1 MTQPN
6 KPSGRSHD
14 KPVFTPCGCDDHA
27 LKPSRREF
35 LYAGLVGGIGLSL
48 PQFFQMQ
55 QAQAEAKDYATK
67 KAECDSVIHIFLPGG
82 MAAQET
88 LDPKPLAP
96 TEYRGPFSPINTNVT
111 GIQLGELMK
120 NTAKVAD
127 KITFIRSMT
136 HGEAAHERGTHNM
149 FTGYRPSP
157 ALKYPSIG
165 SVISH
170 ELGANGVLPPYVCVP
185 NQPNEHAGSG
195 YLSNQYGPFSLG
207 ADPGRIDRFQ
217 VRDLS
222 LPNDI
227 DHKRF
232 ARRQAMLEAVDDHF
246 RSLESSDALDAMDT
260 FYSRAYEMISSTQ
273 AREAF
278 NLRAE
283 PEAVRKKYGENPAGM
298 RMLLARRLAE
308 AGVRFISTTLGGWDH
323 HQNIQQAMTQRV
335 PELDQAYAAL
345 ISDLSERGML
355 DRTMV
360 MMTTE
365 FGRTPKINQTAGRDH
380 FPRVFSV
387 AMAGGGFKG
396 GMVYGAS
403 DATSTAV
410 GDKPV
415 SHADLATTVY
425 NQLGIVADK
434 ELMAPG
440 DRPIEIVDGGKVLSE
455 TLERQA

>member
-1 MTQPN
+1 M
-6 KPSGRSHD
+6 KR
-14 KPVFTPCGCDDHA
+14 KPVFTPCGCSDHA
-27 LKPSRREF
+27 MRPSRREF

-48 PQFFQMQ
+48 PQFFEMQ
-55 QAQAEAKDYATK
+55 ALAEQKDYALK
-67 KAECDSVIHIFLPGG
+67 KPECDSVIHIFLPGG

-96 TEYRGPFSPINTNVT
+96 TEYRGPFSPIGTNVT

-127 KITFIRSMT
+127 KVCFIRSMT

-149 FTGYRPSP
+149 FTGYKPSP
-157 ALKYPSIG
+157 ALKYPSLG
-165 SVISH
+165 SVVSH
-170 ELGANGVLPPYVCVP
+170 ELGPNGELPPYVCVP
-185 NQPNEHAGSG
+185 QQPNEHAGSG
-195 YLSNQYGPFSLG
+195 YLSNRYGPFSLG
-207 ADPGRIDRFQ
+207 ADPARGDNFQ

-227 DHKRF
+227 DHQRF
-232 ARRQAMLEAVDDHF
+232 ARRQAMLDAVDDHF
-246 RSLESSDALDAMDT
+246 RSMEESDALDAMDE
-260 FYSRAYEMISSTQ
+260 FYSRAYTMISSSV

-278 NLRAE
+278 NLKAE
-283 PEAVRKKYGENPAGM
+283 PEEVRNRYGKNPAGM
-298 RMLLARRLAE
+298 RMLLCRRLAE

-323 HQNIQQAMTQRV
+323 HQNIQDAMNRQL
-335 PELDQAYAAL
+335 PQLDQAYAAL

-360 MMTTE
+360 MMSSE
-365 FGRTPKINQTAGRDH
+365 FGRTPKINQSAGRDH
-380 FPRVFSV
+380 YPRVFSV

-396 GMVYGAS
+396 GMVYGRS

-410 GDKPV
+410 ADNPV

-440 DRPIEIVDGGKVLSE
+440 DRPIEIVDGGRVLSE
-455 TLERQA
+455 TLEREA

>member
-1 MTQPN
+1 MPQRRDP
-6 KPSGRSHD
+6 R
-14 KPVFTPCGCDDHA
+14 PVFTPCGQSDHA
-27 LKPSRREF
+27 LRPSRREF
-35 LYAGLVGGIGLSL
+35 LYAGLVGGLGLSL
-48 PQFFQMQ
+48 PGFLQMQ
-55 QAQAEAKDYATK
+55 ALAEQKDYALK
-67 KAECDSVIHIFLPGG
+67 KPQCDSVIHIFLPGG

-96 TEYRGPFSPINTNVT
+96 SEYRGPFSPIDTNVT
-111 GIQLGELMK
+111 GIQLGQLMK
-120 NTAKVAD
+120 HTAKVAD

-157 ALKYPSIG
+157 ALKYPSFG
-165 SVISH
+165 SVVSH
-170 ELGANGVLPPYVCVP
+170 ELGANGELPPYVCIP

-195 YLSNQYGPFSLG
+195 YLSNKYGPFSIG
-207 ADPGRIDRFQ
+207 ADPARDNFQ

-222 LPNDI
+222 LPGDI
-227 DHKRF
+227 DHQRF
-232 ARRQAMLEAVDDHF
+232 ARRQQMLDAVDDHF
-246 RSLESSDALDAMDT
+246 RSLESSDALDAMDE
-260 FYSRAYEMISSTQ
+260 FYSRAYTMISSTV

-278 NLRAE
+278 NLKAE
-283 PEAVRKKYGENPAGM
+283 PEAVRNKYGNNPAGM
-298 RMLLARRLAE
+298 RMLLCRRLAE
-308 AGVRFISTTLGGWDH
+308 AGVRFVSTTLGGWDH
-323 HQNIQQAMTQRV
+323 HQNIQDAMLGRV

-345 ISDLSERGML
+345 IDDLSQRGML

-365 FGRTPKINQTAGRDH
+365 FGRTPKINQDGGRDH

-396 GMVYGAS
+396 GMVYGKS

-410 GDKPV
+410 ADNPV

-440 DRPIEIVDGGKVLSE
+440 DRPIEIVDGGRVLSE
-455 TLERQA
+455 TLEREA

>member
-1 MTQPN
+1 MN
-6 KPSGRSHD
+6 KRSAD
-14 KPVFTPCGCDDHA
+14 KPVYTPCGCADHA
-27 LKPSRREF
+27 MKPSRREF
-35 LYAGLVGGIGLSL
+35 LYAGLVGGLGLSL
-48 PQFFQMQ
+48 PGLFEMQ
-55 QAQAEAKDYATK
+55 ARAAQKDYALK
-67 KAECDSVIHIFLPGG
+67 EPECDSVIHIFLPGG
-82 MAAQET
+82 MSAQES
-88 LDPKPLAP
+88 LDPKPLSP
-96 TEYRGPFSPINTNVT
+96 SEYRGPFSPIDTNVT
-111 GIQLGELMK
+111 GLQFSELMPH
-120 NTAKVAD
+120 TAKVAD
-127 KITFIRSMT
+127 KMTVIRSMT

-157 ALKYPSIG
+157 AVQYPSFG
-165 SVISH
+165 SVVSH

-185 NQPNEHAGSG
+185 NQPNEYAGSG

-207 ADPGRIDRFQ
+207 ADPGRGNFK

-232 ARRQAMLEAVDDHF
+232 ARRQAMLDAVDEHF
-246 RSLESSDALDAMDT
+246 RSLESSDALDAMDQ
-260 FYSRAYEMISSTQ
+260 FYSRAYEMISSKE

-283 PEAVRKKYGENPAGM
+283 PEKVRKRYGENPAGM

-308 AGVRFISTTLGGWDH
+308 AGVRFVSTTLGGWDH
-323 HQNIQQAMTQRV
+323 HQNIEQAMRGRV
-335 PELDQAYAAL
+335 PELDRAYAAL

-355 DRTMV
+355 DRTML
-360 MMTTE
+360 MLTTE
-365 FGRTPKINQTAGRDH
+365 FGRTPKINNDGGRDH

-396 GMVYGAS
+396 GMVYGKS
-403 DATSTAV
+403 DATSTA
-410 GDKPV
+410 GADDPV

-440 DRPIEIVDGGKVLSE
+440 DRPIEIVDGGKVLSD
-455 TLERQA
+455 TLDREA

>member
-1 MTQPN
+1 MKK
-6 KPSGRSHD
+6 KPSNR
-14 KPVFTPCGCDDHA
+14 PVFTPCGCSDHA
-27 LKPSRREF
+27 MRPSRREF
-35 LYAGLVGGIGLSL
+35 MYAGLVGGLGLTL
-48 PQFFQMQ
+48 PQFFQ
-55 QAQAEAKDYATK
+55 AQAMAEQKDYALK
-67 KAECDSVIHIFLPGG
+67 NPECDSVIHIFLPGG

-96 TEYRGPFSPINTNVT
+96 SQYRGPFSPINTNVT
-111 GIQLGELMK
+111 GIQLGSLMK
-120 NTAKVAD
+120 QTAKVAD

-157 ALKYPSIG
+157 AVKYPSFG

-170 ELGANGVLPPYVCVP
+170 ELGANGELPPYICVP
-185 NQPNEHAGSG
+185 RQPNEHAGSG
-195 YLSNQYGPFSLG
+195 YLSNKYGPFSIG
-207 ADPGRIDRFQ
+207 DDPGRDNFQ

-227 DHKRF
+227 DHQRF
-232 ARRQAMLEAVDDHF
+232 ARRQAMLDAVDDHF
-246 RSLESSDALDAMDT
+246 RSLEESDALDAMDE
-260 FYSRAYEMISSTQ
+260 FYSRAYTMISSSK

-278 NLRAE
+278 NLKAE
-283 PEAVRKKYGENPAGM
+283 PEAVRNKYGKNAAGM

-308 AGVRFISTTLGGWDH
+308 AGVRFVSTTLGGWDH
-323 HQNIQQAMTQRV
+323 HQNIQDAMTRSV
-335 PELDQAYAAL
+335 PQLDQAYAAL
-345 ISDLSERGML
+345 ISDLDERGML

-360 MMTTE
+360 MLTTE
-365 FGRTPKINQTAGRDH
+365 FGRTPKINKDSGRDH

-396 GMVYGAS
+396 GLAYGES

-410 GDKPV
+410 ADKPV

-440 DRPIEIVDGGKVLSE
+440 DRPIEIVDGGKVLSD
-455 TLERQA
+455 TLEREA

>member
-1 MTQPN
+1 MKQPS
-6 KPSGRSHD
+6 KRHTD
-14 KPVFTPCGCDDHA
+14 KPAFTPCGCGDHA
-27 LKPSRREF
+27 LRPSRREF

-48 PQFFQMQ
+48 PQFFEMQ
-55 QAQAEAKDYATK
+55 AHAAQKDYALK
-67 KAECDSVIHIFLPGG
+67 KPQCDSVIHIFLPGG

-88 LDPKPLAP
+88 LDPKPLSP
-96 TEYRGPFSPINTNVT
+96 SEYRGPFSPIDTNVT
-111 GIQLGELMK
+111 GIQLSETMK
-120 NTAKVAD
+120 HTAKVAD
-127 KITFIRSMT
+127 KITVIRSMT

-157 ALKYPSIG
+157 ALKYPSMG
-165 SVISH
+165 SVVSH
-170 ELGANGVLPPYVCVP
+170 ELGAAGELPPYICVP
-185 NQPNEHAGSG
+185 NQPNEYAGSG
-195 YLSNQYGPFSLG
+195 YLSNRFGPFSLG
-207 ADPGRIDRFQ
+207 ANPSNESFQ

-222 LPNDI
+222 LPNDM

-232 ARRQAMLEAVDDHF
+232 ARRQSLLDAVDDHF
-246 RSLESSDALDAMDT
+246 RSLESSDALDAMDE
-260 FYSRAYEMISSTQ
+260 FYSRAYQMISSSK

-283 PEAVRKKYGENPAGM
+283 PESVRKKYGQNPAGM

-308 AGVRFISTTLGGWDH
+308 AGVRFISTTYGGWDH
-323 HQNIQQAMTQRV
+323 HQNIQQAIAQRM

-345 ISDLSERGML
+345 IDDLSQRGML

-365 FGRTPKINQTAGRDH
+365 FGRTPKINKDAGRDH

-387 AMAGGGFKG
+387 AMAGGGFKS
-396 GMVYGAS
+396 GMVYGKS

-410 GDKPV
+410 GDDPV

-440 DRPIEIVDGGKVLSE
+440 DRPIEIVKGGRVLSE
-455 TLERQA
+455 TLDRQA

>member
-1 MTQPN
+1 MKDKHPN
-6 KPSGRSHD
+6 R
-14 KPVFTPCGCDDHA
+14 PVFTPCGCGDHA
-27 LKPSRREF
+27 MKPSRREF
-35 LYAGLVGGIGLSL
+35 MYAGLLGGLGLTL
-48 PQFFQMQ
+48 PGLFEMQ
-55 QAQAEAKDYATK
+55 AMAEQKDYATK
-67 KAECDSVIHIFLPGG
+67 KAQCDSVIHIFLPGG

-96 TEYRGPFSPINTNVT
+96 SQYRGPFSPINTNVT
-111 GIQLGELMK
+111 GIQLGSLMK
-120 NTAKVAD
+120 QTAKVAD
-127 KITFIRSMT
+127 RVTFIRSMT

-157 ALKYPSIG
+157 ALKYPSFG

-170 ELGANGVLPPYVCVP
+170 ELGANGELPPYVCVP

-195 YLSNQYGPFSLG
+195 YLSNKFGPFSIG
-207 ADPGRIDRFQ
+207 DNPSKANFQ

-227 DHKRF
+227 DHQRF
-232 ARRQAMLEAVDDHF
+232 ARRQAMLDAVDDHF
-246 RSLESSDALDAMDT
+246 RSLETSDALDAMDE
-260 FYSRAYEMISSTQ
+260 FYSRAYTMISSTK

-283 PEAVRKKYGENPAGM
+283 PEAVRKRYGENPAGM

-308 AGVRFISTTLGGWDH
+308 AGVRFVSTVLGGWDH
-323 HQNIQQAMTQRV
+323 HQNIQQAMTNSV
-335 PELDQAYAAL
+335 PQLDQAYAAL
-345 ISDLSERGML
+345 IADLSERGML

-365 FGRTPKINQTAGRDH
+365 FGRTPKINKDSGRDH

-396 GMVYGAS
+396 GMTYGES

-410 GDKPV
+410 ADKPV

-455 TLERQA
+455 TLEREA

>member
-1 MTQPN
+1 MSRKRPTP
-6 KPSGRSHD
+6 PI
-14 KPVFTPCGCDDHA
+14 FTPCGCSDHA
-27 LKPSRREF
+27 IKPSRREF

-48 PQFFQMQ
+48 PQYF
-55 QAQAEAKDYATK
+55 QAQALAEQKQYPLKDPQ
-67 KAECDSVIHIFLPGG
+67 CDSVIHIFLPGG

-96 TEYRGPFSPINTNVT
+96 SEYRGPFSPIDTNVT
-111 GIQLGELMK
+111 GIQFSELMR
-120 NTAKVAD
+120 NTANIAD
-127 KITFIRSMT
+127 KITVIRSMT

-157 ALKYPSIG
+157 AVKYPSMG

-170 ELGANGVLPPYVCVP
+170 EMGPNGVLPPYMCVP
-185 NQPNEHAGSG
+185 NQPNEFAGSG

-207 ADPGRIDRFQ
+207 ADPARENFE

-227 DHKRF
+227 DHERF

-246 RSLESSDALDAMDT
+246 RTLESSDALDAMDE
-260 FYSRAYEMISSTQ
+260 FYSRAYTMISSSET
-273 AREAF
+273 REAF

-283 PEAVRKKYGENPAGM
+283 PEEVRNRYGNNAAGM
-298 RMLLARRLAE
+298 RLLLCRRLAE
-308 AGVRFISTTLGGWDH
+308 AGVRFLSTTIGGWDH
-323 HQNIQQAMTQRV
+323 HQNIQDAMRNSV

-345 ISDLSERGML
+345 ITDLSERGML

-365 FGRTPKINQTAGRDH
+365 FGRTPRINDTAGRDH

-387 AMAGGGFKG
+387 AMAGGGFHG
-396 GMVYGAS
+396 GLVYGSS

-410 GDKPV
+410 AENPV

-425 NQLGIVADK
+425 NQLGIVADS

-440 DRPIEIVDGGKVLSE
+440 DRPIEIVAGGRVLSE
-455 TLERQA
+455 TLDREA

>member
-1 MTQPN
+1 MKHRHTE
-6 KPSGRSHD
+6 

-48 PQFFQMQ
+48 PHFF
-55 QAQAEAKDYATK
+55 QAQALAEQKNYELK
-67 KAECDSVIHIFLPGG
+67 KAQCDSVIHIFLPGG

-88 LDPKPLAP
+88 WDPKPLAP
-96 TEYRGPFSPINTNVT
+96 SEYRGPFSPRKTNVT
-111 GIQLGELMK
+111 GVQIGELMK
-120 NTAKVAD
+120 HTAKVAD
-127 KITFIRSMT
+127 KLTIIRSMT

-157 ALKYPSIG
+157 AVKYPSIG

-170 ELGANGVLPPYVCVP
+170 ELGANGVLPPYVCIP
-185 NQPNEHAGSG
+185 SQPNEHAGSG
-195 YLSNQYGPFSLG
+195 YLSNKYGPFSLG
-207 ADPGRIDRFQ
+207 ADPAQGGDKFQ

-222 LPNDI
+222 LPGDI
-227 DHKRF
+227 DHQRF
-232 ARRQAMLEAVDDHF
+232 ARRQSMLEAVDDHF
-246 RSLESSDALDAMDT
+246 RSLEASDALDAMDE
-260 FYSRAYEMISSTQ
+260 FYSRAYTMISSSD
-273 AREAF
+273 ARKAF
-278 NLRAE
+278 NLKEE

-298 RMLLARRLAE
+298 RFLLARRLAE
-308 AGVRFISTTLGGWDH
+308 AGVRFISTTYGGWDH
-323 HQNIQQAMTQRV
+323 HQNIQAAMQTRL

-345 ISDLSERGML
+345 ISDLDERGML

-360 MMTTE
+360 MMSSE
-365 FGRTPKINQTAGRDH
+365 FGRTPKINATAGRDH
-380 FPRVFSV
+380 YPRVFSV
-387 AMAGGGFKG
+387 AMAGGGFQG
-396 GMVYGAS
+396 GMVYGKS

-415 SHADLATTVY
+415 THADLATTVY

-440 DRPIEIVDGGKVLSE
+440 ERPIEIVDGGRVLSE
-455 TLERQA
+455 TLAREA

>member
-1 MTQPN
+1 MKHRKQRP
-6 KPSGRSHD
+6 D
-14 KPVFTPCGCDDHA
+14 QVFNPCGCADHA
-27 LKPSRREF
+27 MRPSRREF
-35 LYAGLVGGIGLSL
+35 IYAGLIGGIGLTL
-48 PQFFQMQ
+48 PQYFQ
-55 QAQAEAKDYATK
+55 ARALAEQKNYALKTPQ
-67 KAECDSVIHIFLPGG
+67 CDGVIHIFLPGG

-96 TEYRGPFSPINTNVT
+96 SEYRGPFSPIDTKVT

-127 KITFIRSMT
+127 KITLIRSMT

-157 ALKYPSIG
+157 AVKYPSMG
-165 SVISH
+165 SIVSH
-170 ELGANGVLPPYVCVP
+170 ELGNKTDLPPYVCVP
-185 NQPNEHAGSG
+185 NQPNEFAGSG
-195 YLSNQYGPFSLG
+195 YLSNRYGPFSLG
-207 ADPGRIDRFQ
+207 ADPGKGDKFK

-222 LPNDI
+222 LPEDI
-227 DHKRF
+227 DHQRF
-232 ARRQAMLEAVDDHF
+232 ARRQAMLDAVDEHF
-246 RSLESSDALDAMDT
+246 RSLEASDALVAMDD
-260 FYSRAYEMISSTQ
+260 FYRRAYAMMSSTQ

-278 NLRAE
+278 NLAAE
-283 PEAVRKKYGENPAGM
+283 PEAVRNKYGMTPAGM
-298 RMLLARRLAE
+298 RLLLCRRLIE
-308 AGVRFISTTLGGWDH
+308 AGVRFVSTTIGGWDH
-323 HQNIQQAMTQRV
+323 HQNIQQAMQQRV

-360 MMTTE
+360 MMSSE
-365 FGRTPKINQTAGRDH
+365 FGRTPKINNDGGRDH
-380 FPRVFSV
+380 YPRVFSV

-396 GMVYGAS
+396 GMVYGKS

-410 GDKPV
+410 GDDPV

-440 DRPIEIVDGGKVLSE
+440 DRPIEIVAGGRVLSE
-455 TLERQA
+455 TLDREA

>member
-1 MTQPN
+1 MKNNRPN
-6 KPSGRSHD
+6 QAI
-14 KPVFTPCGCDDHA
+14 FTPCGCDDHA
-27 LKPSRREF
+27 MRPSRREF

-48 PQFFQMQ
+48 PQYF
-55 QAQAEAKDYATK
+55 QAQALAEQKDYALK
-67 KAECDSVIHIFLPGG
+67 KPECDSVIHIFLPGG

-96 TEYRGPFSPINTNVT
+96 SEYRGPFSPIKTSANGV
-111 GIQLGELMK
+111 QLSETMQH
-120 NTAKVAD
+120 TAKIAD
-127 KITFIRSMT
+127 KITLIRSMT

-157 ALKYPSIG
+157 AVNYPSMG

-170 ELGANGVLPPYVCVP
+170 ELGPNGELPPYVCVP

-195 YLSNQYGPFSLG
+195 YLSNRYGPFSLG
-207 ADPGRIDRFQ
+207 ADPARGGDNFK

-227 DHKRF
+227 DHQRF
-232 ARRQAMLEAVDDHF
+232 ARRQAMLQAVDDHF
-246 RSLESSDALDAMDT
+246 RTLEESDALDAMDE
-260 FYSRAYEMISSTQ
+260 FYSRAYTMMSSTK

-278 NLRAE
+278 NLKAE
-283 PEAVRKKYGENPAGM
+283 PEKVLNRYGKTPAGM
-298 RMLLARRLAE
+298 RLLLTRRLVE
-308 AGVRFISTTLGGWDH
+308 AGVRFVSTTYGGWDH
-323 HQNIQQAMTQRV
+323 HQNIQAAMTKSM

-345 ISDLSERGML
+345 IGDLSERGLL

-360 MMTTE
+360 MMSSE
-365 FGRTPKINQTAGRDH
+365 FGRTPKINATAGRDH

-396 GMVYGAS
+396 GMAYGKS

-410 GDKPV
+410 GDNPV
-415 SHADLATTVY
+415 THADLATTVY

-440 DRPIEIVDGGKVLSE
+440 DRPIEIVDGGRVLSE
-455 TLERQA
+455 TLDREA

>member
-1 MTQPN
+1 M
-6 KPSGRSHD
+6 R
-14 KPVFTPCGCDDHA
+14 
-27 LKPSRREF
+27 PSRREL
-35 LYAGLVGGIGLSL
+35 LYAGLVGGLGLTL
-48 PQFFQMQ
+48 PGLFQMQ
-55 QAQAEAKDYATK
+55 ALAEQKDYALK
-67 KAECDSVIHIFLPGG
+67 PPQCDSVIHIFLPGG
-82 MAAQET
+82 MSAQET

-96 TEYRGPFSPINTNVT
+96 SQYRGPFSPIKTNVT
-111 GIQLGELMK
+111 GIHLSSLMK
-120 NTAKVAD
+120 HTAKVANQ
-127 KITFIRSMT
+127 ITFIRSMT

-157 ALKYPSIG
+157 ALKYPSFG
-165 SVISH
+165 SVVSH
-170 ELGANGVLPPYVCVP
+170 ELGANGELPPYMCIP
-185 NQPNEHAGSG
+185 RQPNAHAGSG
-195 YLSNQYGPFSLG
+195 YLSNQFGPFSIG
-207 ADPGRIDRFQ
+207 DDPAKENFK

-222 LPNDI
+222 LPDDI
-227 DHKRF
+227 DHQRF

-246 RSLESSDALDAMDT
+246 RSLEASDALDAMDE
-260 FYSRAYEMISSTQ
+260 FYSRAYTMISSTK

-283 PEAVRKKYGENPAGM
+283 PEAVRNRYGNNPAGM

-308 AGVRFISTTLGGWDH
+308 AGVRFVSTTIGGWDH
-323 HQNIQQAMTQRV
+323 HQNIHTAMTKQV
-335 PELDQAYAAL
+335 PQLDQAYAAL

-355 DRTMV
+355 NRTMV
-360 MMTTE
+360 MLTTE
-365 FGRTPKINQTAGRDH
+365 FGRTPKINKDSGRDH

-396 GMVYGAS
+396 GMVYGES

-410 GDKPV
+410 ADNPV

-440 DRPIEIVDGGKVLSE
+440 GRPVEIVDGGKVLSE
-455 TLERQA
+455 MLDREA

>member
-1 MTQPN
+1 M
-6 KPSGRSHD
+6 R
-14 KPVFTPCGCDDHA
+14 
-27 LKPSRREF
+27 PSRREF
-35 LYAGLVGGIGLSL
+35 MYAGLIGGLGLTL
-48 PQFFQMQ
+48 PGLFEMQ
-55 QAQAEAKDYATK
+55 ALAEQKDYATK

-96 TEYRGPFSPINTNVT
+96 SQYRGPFSPINTNVT
-111 GIQLGELMK
+111 GIQLGSLMK
-120 NTAKVAD
+120 QTAKIAD
-127 KITFIRSMT
+127 KISIIRSMT

-157 ALKYPSIG
+157 AVKYPSFG
-165 SVISH
+165 SVVSH
-170 ELGANGVLPPYVCVP
+170 ELGANGELPPYVAIP
-185 NQPNEHAGSG
+185 RQANEHAGSG
-195 YLSNQYGPFSLG
+195 YLSNKYGPFSIG
-207 ADPGRIDRFQ
+207 DNPSKENFK

-222 LPNDI
+222 LPDDI

-232 ARRQAMLEAVDDHF
+232 ARRQAMLDAVDDHF
-246 RSLESSDALDAMDT
+246 RTLESSDALDAMDE
-260 FYSRAYEMISSTQ
+260 FYSRAYTMISSTK

-283 PEAVRKKYGENPAGM
+283 PEAVRNKYGKNPAGM

-308 AGVRFISTTLGGWDH
+308 AGVRFVSTTLGGWDH
-323 HQNIQQAMTQRV
+323 HQNIHTAMTNQV

-345 ISDLSERGML
+345 ISDLDERGML

-360 MMTTE
+360 MLTTE
-365 FGRTPKINQTAGRDH
+365 FGRTPKINKDSGRDH

-387 AMAGGGFKG
+387 AMAGGGFAG
-396 GMVYGAS
+396 GLAYGES

-410 GDKPV
+410 ADKPV

-440 DRPIEIVDGGKVLSE
+440 DRPIEIVDGGNVLSE
-455 TLERQA
+455 TLEREA

>member
-1 MTQPN
+1 MKKKSSN
-6 KPSGRSHD
+6 R
-14 KPVFTPCGCDDHA
+14 PVFTPCGCADHA
-27 LKPSRREF
+27 MRPSRREF
-35 LYAGLVGGIGLSL
+35 MYAGLVGGLGLTL
-48 PQFFQMQ
+48 PQFFQ
-55 QAQAEAKDYATK
+55 ARALAEQKDYALK
-67 KAECDSVIHIFLPGG
+67 NPECDSVIHIFLPGG
-82 MAAQET
+82 MSAQET

-96 TEYRGPFSPINTNVT
+96 SQYRGPFAPIDTNVT
-111 GIQLGELMK
+111 GIQFGELMK

-127 KITFIRSMT
+127 KITVIRSMT

-157 ALKYPSIG
+157 AVKYPSFG
-165 SVISH
+165 SVVSH
-170 ELGANGVLPPYVCVP
+170 ELGANGELPPYICVP
-185 NQPNEHAGSG
+185 RQPNEHAGSG
-195 YLSNQYGPFSLG
+195 YLSNKFGPFSIG
-207 ADPGRIDRFQ
+207 DDPARGNFQ

-227 DHKRF
+227 DHERF
-232 ARRQAMLEAVDDHF
+232 ARRQAMLDAVDDHF
-246 RSLESSDALDAMDT
+246 RSLEESDALDAMDE
-260 FYSRAYEMISSTQ
+260 FYSRAYTMISSSK

-278 NLRAE
+278 NLKAE
-283 PEAVRKKYGENPAGM
+283 PEAVRNKYGKNAAGM

-308 AGVRFISTTLGGWDH
+308 AGVRFVSTTLGGWDH
-323 HQNIQQAMTQRV
+323 HQNIQNAMQRQV

-345 ISDLSERGML
+345 ISDLDERGML

-360 MMTTE
+360 MLTTE
-365 FGRTPKINQTAGRDH
+365 FGRTPKINKDSGRDH

-396 GMVYGAS
+396 GMVYGES
-403 DATSTAV
+403 DATSSAV
-410 GDKPV
+410 ADKPV

-455 TLERQA
+455 TLDREA

>member
-1 MTQPN
+1 M
-6 KPSGRSHD
+6 KPQRPA
-14 KPVFTPCGCDDHA
+14 KPVYTPCGCPDHA
-27 LKPSRREF
+27 MKPSRREF

-48 PQFFQMQ
+48 PQFFQ
-55 QAQAEAKDYATK
+55 AQAMAEQKQYGLHE
-67 KAECDSVIHIFLPGG
+67 AECDSVIHIFLPGG

-88 LDPKPLAP
+88 WDPKPLAP
-96 TEYRGPFSPINTNVT
+96 AEYRGPFGTRDTNVT
-111 GIQLGELMK
+111 GVQLGELMRH
-120 NTAKVAD
+120 TSQVMD
-127 KITFIRSMT
+127 KITVIRSMT

-157 ALKYPSIG
+157 AIQYPSMG

-170 ELGANGVLPPYVCVP
+170 ELGADGVLPPYVCIP

-207 ADPGRIDRFQ
+207 ADPARADNFR
-217 VRDLS
+217 VRDLT
-222 LPNDI
+222 LPDDI
-227 DHKRF
+227 DHERF

-246 RSLESSDALDAMDT
+246 RSLESSDALDAMDQ
-260 FYSRAYEMISSTQ
+260 FYSRAYEMISSSE

-283 PEAVRKKYGENPAGM
+283 PEEVRNRYGNNPAGM
-298 RMLLARRLAE
+298 RLLLCRRLAE
-308 AGVRFISTTLGGWDH
+308 AGVRFISTTYGGWDH
-323 HQNIQQAMTQRV
+323 HQNIREAMQLRV

-345 ISDLSERGML
+345 ISDLDERGML

-360 MMTTE
+360 MMSSE
-365 FGRTPKINQTAGRDH
+365 FGRTPRINANAGRDH
-380 FPRVFSV
+380 YPRVFSV
-387 AMAGGGFKG
+387 AMAGGGFNG

-410 GDKPV
+410 GEDPV
-415 SHADLATTVY
+415 SHADLAMTVY
-425 NQLGIVADK
+425 NQLGINADS

-440 DRPIEIVDGGKVLSE
+440 ERPIEIVDGGRVLTE
-455 TLERQA
+455 VLDRQAGA